1 MRIEIP
7 QSACPITRIM
17 VLTPQGVIDGEFT
30 QDHKVF
36 DVTLPEGVTED
47 EVRVTVEHLD
57 NARAV
62 IHSGVLKNAIQKPVL
77 TAENF
82 NDVARKLAEALD
94 EQPDEGCECG
104 PTEACSTCDPEDE
117 IAEPKDEPSDE

>member
-36 DVTLPEGVTED
+36 DVDLPEGITED
-47 EVRVTVEHLD
+47 EVSVTVEHLD

-62 IHSGVLKNAIQKPVL
+62 IHSSVLKQAIEK
-77 TAENF
+77 
-82 NDVARKLAEALD
+82 D
-94 EQPDEGCECG
+94 CECG
-104 PTEACSTCDPEDE
+104 PKEACSTCDPEDE
-117 IAEPKDEPSDE
+117 IAEPQDE